1 MSVKARQQEIIDNMS
16 FFEDWTDK
24 YAYII
29 SLAKSLPEFP
39 EAKKTEKNLVKGCQS
54 QVWFDAEYQQGK
66 LHFIGISD
74 ASIVSGLIGML
85 LHVYN
90 DAEPSDILQSDTGF
104 MDEIGLGQNLSPT
117 RNNGLHSMVNFIY
130 STAKQYA

>member
-1 MSVKARQQEIIDNMS
+1 MSVKARQSEIVENMS

-29 SLAKSLPEFP
+29 SLAKSLPPFP
-39 EAKKTEKNLVKGCQS
+39 NDKKTDKNLVKGCQS
-54 QVWFDAEYQQGK
+54 QVWFDAEYANGK
-66 LHFIGISD
+66 LHFIGVSD
-74 ASIVSGLIGML
+74 ALLVSGLIGML
-85 LHVYN
+85 LSVYN
-90 DAEPSDILQSDTGF
+90 DAEPADILASNTTF

-130 STAKQYA
+130 ATAKAHA

>member
-24 YAYII
+24 YSYII

-54 QVWFDAEYQQGK
+54 QVWFDAVYQQGK

-104 MDEIGLGQNLSPT
+104 MDEIGLGKNLSPT

-130 STAKQYA
+130 NTAKQYA